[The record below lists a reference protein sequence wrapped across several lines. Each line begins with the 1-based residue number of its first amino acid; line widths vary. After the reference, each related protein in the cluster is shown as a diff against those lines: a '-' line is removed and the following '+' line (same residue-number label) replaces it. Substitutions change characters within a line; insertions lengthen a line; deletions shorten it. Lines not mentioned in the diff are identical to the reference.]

1 MADVLKYNGENLL
14 KAPARVLYAP
24 YDDADVPVDPA
35 DIFDGTDP
43 YAVVSPWVDFGATSG
58 PSVIGRAL
66 TTEGIVIEQSATS
79 LYDEI
84 KEITRTLT
92 VPIAE
97 FAPAI
102 LAVLEESTVAT
113 YASGTKLGAGSA
125 VPFGN
130 IDSLSSFRL
139 ALASVRSK
147 QQGVVTET
155 AGPKERGAL
164 VVWTAYKASLSGD
177 NLQASISRNTLAD
190 MSVTFKLYPDPEV
203 TTTNGEVGKWMFENP
218 GQSVT

>member
-24 YDDADVPVDPA
+24 FATTLPVYPS

-43 YAVVSPWVDFGATSG
+43 YAVKSGWVDFGATSG
-58 PSVIGRAL
+58 PAVIGRNM
-66 TTEGIVIEQSATS
+66 TTEGITIEQSATT

-97 FAPAI
+97 FAPSI
-102 LAVLEESTVAT
+102 LAMLEESTVST
-113 YASGTKLGAGSA
+113 YASGTKRGAGSS
-125 VPFGN
+125 VPFGQ

-155 AGPKERGAL
+155 VGPKTRGAL

-190 MSVTFKLYPDPEV
+190 MSVTFKLYPDPAV
-203 TTTNGEVGKWMFENP
+203 TTTNGEVGKWMFEDD